1 MQILE
6 HRMFIGV
13 QCYNY
18 LAMATLT
25 VDAGNL
31 LWAFWDVALLFV
43 HVNNHDFDDIM
54 YINER
59 KMYISEMLVCVCIS
73 EIQDWQVWTFI
84 MDDSLYC
91 VGDEPLC
98 DKEKNYYVLILHLME
113 LLFLLQTYI
122 QEMPKIKKNST

>member
-1 MQILE
+1 
-6 HRMFIGV
+6 MFIGV

-18 LAMATLT
+18 LAMATLS

-31 LWAFWDVALLFV
+31 LWAFCDVALLFV

-73 EIQDWQVWTFI
+73 EIQV
-84 MDDSLYC
+84 
-91 VGDEPLC
+91 
-98 DKEKNYYVLILHLME
+98 
-113 LLFLLQTYI
+113 
-122 QEMPKIKKNST
+122 